1 MTPRKQSSAAT
12 STPPKRSPQTRRD
25 NVVDLRLP
33 GNAKRRRLTLAN
45 VSAVCEQLGEHV
57 STRNVQRILGGSLR
71 DIGPLMKAWRENRD
85 AAGDAARDAGGDQAQ
100 ALGTILM
107 AVLEEHG
114 AAVTAAIEAQA
125 VANAATQEA
134 LLERV
139 ERLLGGHSR
148 ALTKTARMRKDPA
161 THHGESDGHKDLR
174 VDLQAIRTDVARI
187 LAHGAEAAA
196 AATGRDLADLGSRID
211 RLTRAVDQLQ
221 AERRVP
227 APDSVAATIASAL
240 SEALAGYEARLAP
253 VVDQLGRLAGTVA
266 TAADKPAADPELA
279 TALSRIEASLAVLA
293 NPKPSTRPQPSKAIL
308 TRLDAL
314 LSASADLPA
323 QLKAAVTPPK
333 RKRKSTKT
341 RSTRTTTTKEP
352 TRRTAK
358 ATAPKKSTTP
368 ARKATA
374 RNAVKTV
381 PRKTVNS
388 KTQASARKRKIA
400 APQTA
405 RMSTSKMPTKRTVK
419 AVAPKKLPTP
429 ARKAA
434 AKKTIK
440 TVPRKTVKKSASA
453 SHRAAT
459 RSPRGSNTSR
469 RKKTNALAVRT
480 KQTAK
485 PRKAPTAKKSTLRNR
500 TSRLKASSGVSAR
513 RPTQSTRSKNKQG
526 KGDS

>member
-1 MTPRKQSSAAT
+1 MTTSKHSIAAT
-12 STPPKRSPQTRRD
+12 STPHKRSPQTRLD

-33 GNAKRRRLTLAN
+33 GNVKRRRLTLAN

-71 DIGPLMKAWRENRD
+71 DIGPLMQAWRENRE
-85 AAGDAARDAGGDQAQ
+85 AAGDVAKDPAGDQAQ

-161 THHGESDGHKDLR
+161 PHHGESDGHKDLR

-211 RLTRAVDQLQ
+211 RLTKVVDQLQ
-221 AERRVP
+221 AEHRVS
-227 APDSVAATIASAL
+227 APNSVDATIASAL
-240 SEALAGYEARLAP
+240 PAALAGFEARLAP
-253 VVDQLGRLAGTVA
+253 VVDQLNWLASAVA
-266 TAADKPAADPELA
+266 TAAVKPAADTDLA
-279 TALSRIEASLAVLA
+279 TALSRIEASLAALGK
-293 NPKPSTRPQPSKAIL
+293 PKPSTRAQPSKAVL

-333 RKRKSTKT
+333 RKRKPTKT
-341 RSTRTTTTKEP
+341 RSTRTPTTKVP
-352 TRRTAK
+352 KRRAAK

-368 ARKATA
+368 ARKAAA
-374 RNAVKTV
+374 RKAVKTV
-381 PRKTVNS
+381 PRKTANLKAPVS
-388 KTQASARKRKIA
+388 PPKRKTTS
-400 APQTA
+400 PPTA
-405 RMSTSKMPTKRTVK
+405 RMSTSKMPIKRTGK

-440 TVPRKTVKKSASA
+440 TIPRKTAKKSASA
-453 SHRAAT
+453 SPRATAT
-459 RSPRGSNTSR
+459 RTPQSSNASR
-469 RKKTNALAVRT
+469 RKKTNAQAVRT
-480 KQTAK
+480 K
-485 PRKAPTAKKSTLRNR
+485 PRKAQARSKTALRNE
-500 TSRLKASSGVSAR
+500 TSRKKASSAVSVR
-513 RPTQSTRSKNKQG
+513 RPTQSTRSKK
-526 KGDS
+526 K